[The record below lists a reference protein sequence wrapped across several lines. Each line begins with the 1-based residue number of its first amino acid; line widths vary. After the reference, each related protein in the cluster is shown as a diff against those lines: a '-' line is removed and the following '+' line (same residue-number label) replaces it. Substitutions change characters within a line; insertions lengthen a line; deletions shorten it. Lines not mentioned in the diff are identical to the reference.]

1 MNINPIRAVAGAAVI
16 SFLLISMPGAGLE
29 VDVDEI
35 RTKRIEFINY
45 QGRNKKADP
54 IREIEKIGKD
64 LARDSKERDQVRFHM
79 KYSIIRAVSKDEPE
93 KFSSDIFSIDKD
105 ARVGHINAIRR
116 ITTAYLMERYGYSRT
131 DATTLSLFLSFYNAV
146 HRGDTAYLAG
156 KYKSVVM
163 NNITARNA
171 GISTKYWE
179 WPGATKMLIP
189 LTEQDQKG
197 KLEKVDPDL
206 ISDKKTIDQLRKDD
220 KNLKDRENMT
230 DLRDKKLDTDKKELK
245 EEKKKIEEEKKKTD
259 DEKKDLV
266 KKKEETRKKEEEL
279 KKEKEETKKI
289 IEQDKRKE
297 KEKEIEKKEKK
308 LDEDKKETKKKEETI
323 KKKEE
328 TVKKKEQTIPDKEK
342 KIIKREDSIKDEKKQ
357 IEKDKLKK
365 EIKEDP
371 EEAKKKLEEKEKEL
385 DKREDKLRD
394 EKLDKNIYGT
404 KLYYMKIKEYLE
416 GGHYNNDMYMIG
428 AETRKVLFKSPVEN
442 ICGSRYDVFSG
453 GVVIITHKG
462 SHTAG
467 HRLTLVDKDTLAAK
481 INGGDDVFWRSFIEI
496 REGFIYAITYDGGK
510 FYLGKFDSA
519 LKLVAK
525 SKEEISENTFI
536 SFWDTYVYI
545 NRQDKK
551 IIVLNKND
559 LTLIDEVKP

>member
-1 MNINPIRAVAGAAVI
+1 MSINAIRAAGSAAAI
-16 SFLLISMPGAGLE
+16 AYLLTAAPGTGLE

-45 QGRNKKADP
+45 RGHYKKADP
-54 IREIEKIGKD
+54 IREIDKIGRD
-64 LARDSKERDQVRFHM
+64 LAREARNRGRAGFHM
-79 KYSIIRAVSKDEPE
+79 KYSIIEAISKEEPD
-93 KFSSDIFSIDKD
+93 KFSADIFSIDKD
-105 ARVGHINAIRR
+105 ARVGHIDAVRR
-116 ITTAYLMERYGYSRT
+116 ITTAYLMERYGYSRK
-131 DATTLSLFLSFYNAV
+131 DASTVSLFLSFYNAV
-146 HRGDTAYLAG
+146 HRGDTGYFVT
-156 KYKSVVM
+156 KYKTVVM
-163 NNITARNA
+163 KNIAANNA

-179 WPGATKMLIP
+179 WAGATKMLIP
-189 LTEQDQKG
+189 LTERDQKG
-197 KLEKVDPDL
+197 KLDTVDHDL
-206 ISDKKTIDQLRKDD
+206 ISDKKTIDQLRTDD
-220 KNLKDRENMT
+220 KNLKDRENMA
-230 DLRDKKLDTDKKELK
+230 DLRDKKLEKDKTELK

-259 DEKKDLV
+259 IEKKDLE
-266 KKKEETRKKEEEL
+266 KKKEETRKKEEVL

-289 IEQDKRKE
+289 IDQDKRKE

-308 LDEDKKETKKKEETI
+308 LDEEKKETKKKEEVIQKKEETI
-323 KKKEE
+323 KKKEQAVPE
-328 TVKKKEQTIPDKEK
+328 KEK
-342 KIIKREDSIKDEKKQ
+342 KIAKREESLKEEKKQ
-357 IEKDKLKK
+357 IEKDELKK

-371 EEAKKKLEEKEKEL
+371 EKAKKKLEEKEKEL

-404 KLYYMKIKEYLE
+404 RLYYMKIKEYLE

-428 AETRKVLFKSPVEN
+428 AATRKVLFKSPVEN

-481 INGGDDVFWRSFIEI
+481 IFGADDVFWRSFIEI

-510 FYLGKFDSA
+510 FYLGKFDSG

-525 SKEEISENTFI
+525 SREEISENTFLSI
-536 SFWDTYVYI
+536 WDDYIYI